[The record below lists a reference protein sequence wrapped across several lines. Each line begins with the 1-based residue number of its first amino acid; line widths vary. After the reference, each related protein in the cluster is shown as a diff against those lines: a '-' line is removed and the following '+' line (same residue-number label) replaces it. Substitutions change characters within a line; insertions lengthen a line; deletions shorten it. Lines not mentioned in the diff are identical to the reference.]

1 MNPQMHQTRDILEV
15 FDVAVEFDG
24 FRALDGLSLAVRER
38 ELTVAIGPNGA
49 GKTTFVDVVTG
60 RTRPS
65 EGNVVFDG
73 TDITRWQEHRIAR
86 AGIARKF
93 QAPSVF
99 PDLTLEE
106 NLLLAAQPEKS
117 LRVALFGRRTREAA
131 ALVEELLGQIGLTE
145 HVRRKARELSHGQ
158 KQWLEIAM
166 TLALRPRLLIL
177 DEPIAGMTQEEIE
190 VTVELLRGLA
200 RERSVLVI
208 EHDMAFVR
216 SIAERVVVLH
226 QGSLLAEGSF
236 DYVSADPQV
245 RKVYLG
251 EEAA

>member
-1 MNPQMHQTRDILEV
+1 MSSQTQNILEV
-15 FDVAVEFDG
+15 FDIVVEFDG
-24 FRALDGLSLAVRER
+24 FRAIDSLSLAVRER

-49 GKTTFVDVVTG
+49 GKTTLVDVVTG

-65 EGNVVFDG
+65 AGNVMFDG
-73 TDITRWQEHRIAR
+73 TDITRWQEHRIVR

-106 NLLLAAQPEKS
+106 NLYLAARTSKT
-117 LRVALFGRRTREAA
+117 LRSALFGRRSGADV
-131 ALVEELLGQIGLTE
+131 ALVAGLLEQTGLTE
-145 HVRRKARELSHGQ
+145 QARRQAQELSHGQ

-166 TLALRPRLLIL
+166 TLALQPRLLIL

-190 VTVELLRGLA
+190 VTVRLLRELA

-216 SIAERVVVLH
+216 SIAERVIVLH
-226 QGSLLAEGSF
+226 QGRLLAEGGF
-236 DYVSADPQV
+236 DHVSVNPQV

-251 EEAA
+251 EEEAA

>member
-1 MNPQMHQTRDILEV
+1 MSQTRDILEV
-15 FDVAVEFDG
+15 FDIVVEFDG
-24 FRALDGLSLAVRER
+24 FRALDDLSIAVRER

-65 EGNVVFDG
+65 GGNVMFDG
-73 TDITRWQEHRIAR
+73 TDITHWQEHRIAR
-86 AGIARKF
+86 AAIARKF

-99 PDLTLEE
+99 PDLSLEE
-106 NLLLAAQPEKS
+106 NLHLAAQPAKT
-117 LRVALFGRRTREAA
+117 LRVALFGRRAA
-131 ALVEELLGQIGLTE
+131 ASVALVDEVLTHTGLAE
-145 HVRRKARELSHGQ
+145 HARRKACELSHGQ

-177 DEPIAGMTQEEIE
+177 DEPIAGMTHDEIDA
-190 VTVELLRGLA
+190 TVELLRGLA
-200 RERSVLVI
+200 REHSVLVI

-226 QGSLLAEGSF
+226 QGRLLAEGNF
-236 DYVSADPQV
+236 EHVSANQQV

>member
-1 MNPQMHQTRDILEV
+1 MTQARDILEV
-15 FDVAVEFDG
+15 FDIVVEFDG
-24 FRALDGLSLAVRER
+24 FRALDNLSLTVRER
-38 ELTVAIGPNGA
+38 VLTVAIGPNGA
-49 GKTTFVDVVTG
+49 GKTTLVDVVTG
-60 RTRPS
+60 RTRPTS
-65 EGNVVFDG
+65 GDVLFDG
-73 TDITRWQEHRIAR
+73 ADITRWQEHRIVR

-106 NLLLAAQPEKS
+106 NLHLSAQPAKT
-117 LRVALFGRRTREAA
+117 LRA
-131 ALVEELLGQIGLTE
+131 ALRGKRTKESVSMVDELLVQTGLVE
-145 HVRRKARELSHGQ
+145 HANRKARELSHGQ

-190 VTVELLRGLA
+190 TTITLLRALA

-216 SIAERVVVLH
+216 SIAERVMVLH
-226 QGSLLAEGSF
+226 QGRLLAEGSF
-236 DYVSADPQV
+236 DHISADAEV

-251 EEAA
+251 EQAV